1 VSARL
6 DFTDR
11 AAVAAWGA
19 DVATQLADLVAAAED
34 ATRPLGARELG
45 RRAARRAITE
55 SAEKLRG
62 ALVYAGLTPERG
74 GDEPPPP
81 ASGPRRP

>member
-19 DVATQLADLVAAAED
+19 DVATQLADLFAAAED

-45 RRAARRAITE
+45 RRAARRAISK
-55 SAEKLRG
+55 SAEKIRC
-62 ALVYAGLTPERG
+62 ALAYAGFTAQNG
-74 GDEPPPP
+74 GDEPPP
-81 ASGPRRP
+81 ASGSRRS